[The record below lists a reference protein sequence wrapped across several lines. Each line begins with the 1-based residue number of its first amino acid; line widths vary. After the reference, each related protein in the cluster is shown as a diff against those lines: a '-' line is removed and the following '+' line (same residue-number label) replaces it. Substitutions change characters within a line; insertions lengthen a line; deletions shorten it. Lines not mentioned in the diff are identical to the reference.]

1 MHELLATELR
11 GCTTIIQVA
20 HRLDSVIECDVVV
33 VMDGG
38 KVVEQGAPQQL
49 LQTPDSALSNL
60 WHASKARP

>member
-11 GCTTIIQVA
+11 GCTIIQVA
-20 HRLDSVIECDVVV
+20 HRLDSVMECDVAI

-38 KVVEQGAPQQL
+38 NVVEQGAPQKL

-60 WHASKARP
+60 WHASKAMP